1 MVSELEKMLPEFPG
15 EAARTRCFAHVVNLV
30 AKSVIKQ
37 FDAPKKGQVTV
48 HMLIDDG
55 VLT

>member
-15 EAARTRCFAHVVNLV
+15 EAARTRCFAHIVNLV